1 MNIDPRTVLANKV
14 VELLLTADALTLGDI
29 ANRLVASNHTKADTL
44 EFALSV
50 SMRDFLMSHGFSEK
64 VNQ

>member
-1 MNIDPRTVLANKV
+1 MNINPRAVLANKV
-14 VELLLTADALTLGDI
+14 VELLLTADALTLGNI
-29 ANRLVASNHTKADTL
+29 ASQLVASNHAKADTL